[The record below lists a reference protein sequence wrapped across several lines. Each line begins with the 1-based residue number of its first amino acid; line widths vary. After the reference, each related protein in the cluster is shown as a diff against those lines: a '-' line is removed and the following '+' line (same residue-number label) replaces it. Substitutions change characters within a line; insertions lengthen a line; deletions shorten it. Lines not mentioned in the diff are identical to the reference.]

1 MCLLSDSPTCR
12 QVLPLSVDL
21 YTPSPEETSF
31 LMQASP
37 IPA

>member
-1 MCLLSDSPTCR
+1 MCR

-31 LMQASP
+31 RMEESP
-37 IPA
+37 VPA